1 MLSSL
6 VCGKVE
12 LKDPQLVLLNT
23 TFRHEG
29 FSPSFWP
36 FHEPF
41 HPGRVP
47 TECHGLHVH
56 LYDIAPPIIIS
67 FVCNLFA
74 ILLPSAEYA
83 VKGSFGSN
91 TVKICH
97 LELSLN
103 LCRFFKVSDQIVFA
117 LHSQFSLLTANRLAA
132 PPLISCFPT
141 CCCPAAERR
150 TANFVRVIV
159 SVTHLIFPLGSC
171 PL

>member
-1 MLSSL
+1 MRGFLHLSGL
-6 VCGKVE
+6 FMNPFTLAVC
-12 LKDPQLVLLNT
+12 QLSVMDSMFIFMIL
-23 TFRHEG
+23 
-29 FSPSFWP
+29 P
-36 FHEPF
+36 
-41 HPGRVP
+41 
-47 TECHGLHVH
+47 
-56 LYDIAPPIIIS
+56 PPIIIS

-103 LCRFFKVSDQIVFA
+103 LCRFFKVNDQIVFA

>member
-1 MLSSL
+1 MWESGAEGPSTRLAKHNIQTWGVFSIFSGL
-6 VCGKVE
+6 FMNPFTLDVC
-12 LKDPQLVLLNT
+12 QLGVMDSVFIFTIL
-23 TFRHEG
+23 
-29 FSPSFWP
+29 
-36 FHEPF
+36 
-41 HPGRVP
+41 
-47 TECHGLHVH
+47 
-56 LYDIAPPIIIS
+56 PPLIIS

-74 ILLPSAEYA
+74 VLLASVEYA
-83 VKGSFGSN
+83 VSGSFGSN

-103 LCRFFKVSDQIVFA
+103 LCRVFKVSDQIAFS
-117 LHSQFSLLTANRLAA
+117 LHSQFSLLTANHLAA

-150 TANFVRVIV
+150 TVNFVRVIV